1 MKNILFFAVALS
13 LFACGKKEVSQGKI
27 DETIAVRLVPVET
40 IVMPRNIL
48 ASGVVGSASEARLGF
63 KIGGIIEQIYVEEG
77 QNVVQGQVLARLNM
91 TEIAAQVAQSQE
103 GFAKAERD
111 LGRVRNLY
119 TDSVATK
126 EQLQNAQTAFSVAQ
140 QNTKIATF
148 NQSFAEIRASM
159 TGKIVKKMMNEGEV
173 VGAGTPVFFVVANT
187 TNDWVV
193 NVGLADRDWA
203 RLKIGDKA
211 KISLDAY
218 PEQTFEGKI
227 TQLAE
232 TADLQTGTFEAE
244 IRLVPPQGI
253 KLAAGL
259 LAAVEL
265 MPIQEKAQTVIPLSA
280 LVESNGRNGVV
291 YTVDNQQIAQKINV
305 KLAYLAGEKVVVEQG
320 LENIK
325 NVVSAGSPYLS
336 AGEKVI
342 VQQ

>member
-1 MKNILFFAVALS
+1 MKNIIFLAIAVS
-13 LFACGKKEVSQGKI
+13 LFACGKKEVSQTKI
-27 DETIAVRLVPVET
+27 DETVAVRLAPVET
-40 IVMPRNIL
+40 VVMQRSIL
-48 ASGVVGSASEARLGF
+48 ASGVVASASEARLGF
-63 KIGGIIEQIYVEEG
+63 KIGGIIEKIYVEEG
-77 QNVVQGQVLARLNM
+77 QNVAQGQILARLNM

-103 GFAKAERD
+103 GFSKAERD

-119 TDSVATK
+119 ADSVATK

-159 TGKIVKKMMNEGEV
+159 TGKVVKKIMNEGEV

-187 TNDWVV
+187 ANDWVV

-203 RLKIGDKA
+203 RVRIGDKA

-218 PEQTFEGKI
+218 PDQTFEGKI

-232 TADLQTGTFEAE
+232 TADPQTGTFEAE
-244 IRLVPPQGI
+244 IRLVPPQGV
-253 KLAAGL
+253 KLATGL

-265 MPIQEKAQTVIPLSA
+265 MPVQEKAQTVIPLAA
-280 LVESNGRNGVV
+280 LVESNGKNGVV
-291 YTVDNQQIAQKINV
+291 YTLDNQQVVQKITIKV
-305 KLAYLAGEKVVVEQG
+305 AYLAGEKIVVDQG
-320 LENIK
+320 LENVK
-325 NVVSAGSPYLS
+325 TVVTAGSPYLS
-336 AGEKVI
+336 AGQKVI